1 MTKWYVDPTYD
12 PLQDLHDCKTDIAML
27 KNNILQVAAAYNDQS
42 DTIKQLM
49 EQNQKLVKMMVIL
62 NDHIEELLENK

>member
-1 MTKWYVDPTYD
+1 MTKWFVDPPYD
-12 PLQDLHDCKTDIAML
+12 PLQVLQDCKTDIEML

-42 DTIKQLM
+42 TTIKQLM

-62 NDHIEELLENK
+62 NDHIEELIENK

>member
-12 PLQDLHDCKTDIAML
+12 PLQDLQDCKTDITML
-27 KNNILQVAAAYNDQS
+27 KGNILQVAAAYNDQS

-49 EQNQKLVKMMVIL
+49 EQNQKLVKMMIIL
-62 NDHIEELLENK
+62 NDHIDELLTK